1 MTNTSMPIE
10 ERPAR
15 ERVRDRVLLVVVLTV
30 FLDLIGFGI
39 TIPLLPYYAESM
51 HASVQVVGL
60 ILSSYSAAQFWAT
73 PVLGMLSDRYG
84 RRRIILFSLAGNAA
98 SMLLFAAA
106 THYKIL
112 YLLFASRIVAGATA
126 GNLSACQ
133 AAIADVTVP
142 EERAWAMG
150 RLGAGIGL
158 GMALGP
164 FVASLL
170 SGWGPSAPPL
180 AAGALALLDMVLAAI
195 LMPETNP
202 QSAPK
207 PVPEAVSAYRG
218 PQKEGRAKRPP
229 LWEVIGGDRRV
240 LVVLVLYFLTF
251 MAMSSMNVALPVLAK
266 RRFSWDVDQIG
277 YIFGMFGAVGLVI
290 QGFMIQRLAKVFG
303 EIMLVVI
310 ASILIATGMVMVA
323 MSGTSTLLVA
333 GILTLAVGIAIN
345 NPSISSLAS
354 KYASPEHRGATL
366 GFAQSAG
373 TLARTIGPV
382 WAGFL
387 FDKVSAGAPFLGS
400 AIAAALMLMVVTGLS
415 RMKTEP
421 APEGAR

>member
-1 MTNTSMPIE
+1 MTNTSMPLE

-106 THYKIL
+106 THYKML
-112 YLLFASRIVAGATA
+112 PLLFASRIVAGATA

-133 AAIADVTVP
+133 AAIADVTVT

-180 AAGALALLDMVLAAI
+180 AAGALALLDMVLAAF

-202 QSAPK
+202 ALAAR
-207 PVPEAVSAYRG
+207 PVPTEVTIYRG
-218 PQKEGRAKRPP
+218 PQKEGRARPP
-229 LWEVIGGDRRV
+229 LLDVISDRRV

-251 MAMSSMNVALPVLAK
+251 MAMSSLNVALPVLAK
-266 RRFSWDVDQIG
+266 RRFSWDVDHIG

-303 EIMLVVI
+303 EIVLVVM
-310 ASILIATGMVMVA
+310 ASILITTGMVMVA
-323 MSGTSTLLVA
+323 LSGTSALMVV
-333 GILTLAVGIAIN
+333 GILTIAVGVAIN

-366 GFAQSAG
+366 GFAQSSG

-387 FDKVSAGAPFLGS
+387 FDKVSPGAPFLGS
-400 AIAAALMLMVVTGLS
+400 ALAAMLMLMVVAGLS
-415 RMKTEP
+415 RMKTAP
-421 APEGAR
+421 APEEAA